1 MNNHPCNKQCTPPK
15 SPCECIPPNYP
26 YNRPVKDSYTFCCC
40 GSNPNPPLSD
50 YPTCGPLQ
58 GSAFALK
65 DATPYLYDSTYM
77 SYGQVLT
84 MSENVYTKITQRDD
98 PSCINLTAR
107 FDMRDTNLVNTV
119 RFDFLKNYTARKYEE
134 LSGVLPIIKRTIK
147 FKIYYTITDI
157 DGGIVDQSHVTC
169 EVGESHFHFT
179 EVRDMFIQ
187 SAQGLII
194 DNIPAMTYQG
204 LYTITIRNVEAYL
217 HVINTKEHLQDALN
231 PFYSFTDNNMKIALQ
246 NTVIENTSAD
256 EEILFAECDVNKS
269 FDYRANV
276 TTRLKISFIAFTSIP
291 IVTGDTSPI
300 WFALNEPT
308 EQTIT
313 QLRNEVTAMEDE
325 IKSLRVI
332 INEQGE
338 EINSLKGQVELNK
351 NNITNLTLLVKS
363 LEQSDANQNLTIEA
377 LIKRIEA
384 LEAIPLALVSYKADK
399 EIKRSQLTYQTYG
412 ELYQA
417 AETFTASGDFMS
429 DVNAGYLV
437 PISENAGDLSE
448 LIQKVNQIETTVN
461 ESYTNSQINKL
472 LEDKVDKIEGKGLS
486 SNDYTDDDK
495 QLLHTLV
502 TRGQIVFDTKD
513 NFPNPGVSDILYVA
527 KDVCLTYLWDDTK
540 ENYVCLNNLDVEQ
553 IKPVIEDEV
562 QTAIENNATIVE
574 LTDRVENLETK
585 AMSWTNLGG

>member
-1 MNNHPCNKQCTPPK
+1 MNNCPCNKQCIPQVPVK
-15 SPCECIPPNYP
+15 SPCECIPSNYP

-40 GSNPNPPLSD
+40 GSNPNPSLSD

-84 MSENVYTKITQRDD
+84 MSENVYTKVTQRDD
-98 PSCINLTAR
+98 PSCINLAAR

-134 LSGVLPIIKRTIK
+134 LSGVLPIIKRSIK

-157 DGGIVDQSHVTC
+157 DGGIVYQGHVTY
-169 EVGESHFHFT
+169 EVGESYFHFT

-217 HVINTKEHLQDALN
+217 CVINTKEHLQDALN

-246 NTVIENTSAD
+246 NTVIENTPAD

-325 IKSLRVI
+325 IKSLRTI
-332 INEQGE
+332 INEQSE
-338 EINSLKGQVELNK
+338 QIENLEGQVELNK
-351 NNITNLTLLVKS
+351 NNITDLTLRVKS
-363 LEQSDANQNLTIEA
+363 IEQSDANQNLTIEA

-437 PISENAGDLSE
+437 PVIKDADNITNLTSRINDVEND
-448 LIQKVNQIETTVN
+448 IESIN
-461 ESYTNSQINKL
+461 EN
-472 LEDKVDKIEGKGLS
+472 VS
-486 SNDYTDDDK
+486 SNTSTINDIKSSQTEMTSNISS
-495 QLLHTLV
+495 LGTSITSHSETLTEHESRITALEV
-502 TRGQIVFDTKD
+502 T
-513 NFPNPGVSDILYVA
+513 S
-527 KDVCLTYLWDDTK
+527 
-540 ENYVCLNNLDVEQ
+540 
-553 IKPVIEDEV
+553 
-562 QTAIENNATIVE
+562 
-574 LTDRVENLETK
+574 ET
-585 AMSWTNLGG
+585 